1 MRKVIRSLMVGVTG
15 LTSCLMMAVSLAP
28 ATPAEQRALGP
39 DHTRIERVEMRLAGV
54 LMRVAPEFTVQQ
66 FANATELPPHLIRA
80 QLLAKAE
87 GRSLEEA
94 LGANQ
99 TATNVPT
106 NRREMGSAVFVT
118 VN

>member
-1 MRKVIRSLMVGVTG
+1 MRRVIRSLMVGVTG
-15 LTSCLMMAVSLAP
+15 LAYCLMMAVSLAS

-54 LMRVAPEFTVQQ
+54 LMRVAPESTVQQ

-80 QLLAKAE
+80 QLLAKTE
-87 GRSLEEA
+87 GHSLEHSLDA
-94 LGANQ
+94 SQ
-99 TATNVPT
+99 TATNVRT
-106 NRREMGSAVFVT
+106 NHREMGSAIFMA